1 MMVSS
6 RPRVVLDTN
15 VVLDLLHFRD
25 PAVVGVEAAL
35 AAGLIVAVTSNSCL
49 EELRRVLAYP
59 QFALEAAAQ
68 AALLSRYA
76 SMTERMP
83 LDGAD
88 GADLPRCTD
97 PDDQK
102 FLELAWHAGAYCLVT
117 KDKALLKLARRLARM
132 GGFAIVLPAGFV
144 LPSLSGVAPQGMARH
159 QQQATGNDGDHAGQ

>member
-1 MMVSS
+1 MPMSPC
-6 RPRVVLDTN
+6 PRVVLDTN

-25 PAVVGVEAAL
+25 PAVAGVEAAL
-35 AAGLIVAVTSNSCL
+35 AAGLIVAVTSEPCL

-59 QFALEAAAQ
+59 QFALDEAAR

-83 LDGAD
+83 LDGASD
-88 GADLPRCTD
+88 AELPRCTD

-102 FLELAWHAGAYCLVT
+102 FLELAWHGGAYCLVT

-132 GGFAIVLPAGFV
+132 GGFSIVQPTGFV
-144 LPSLSGVAPQGMARH
+144 PPS
-159 QQQATGNDGDHAGQ
+159 